1 MIETHRV
8 RLQAG
13 VRLRLPSRKVVQ
25 LIDHF
30 STRTGTVWSC
40 GYVEG
45 LALQGAGSGNRGRLV
60 LRHDWLQRFGQ
71 PVQEPMP

>member
-1 MIETHRV
+1 MSGRSSI

-13 VRLRLPSRKVVQ
+13 VQLRLPSRQVVQ

-30 STRTGTVWSC
+30 STRAGTVWSC

-45 LALQGAGSGNRGRLV
+45 QALRGAGSGNRGRLV

-71 PVQEPMP
+71 PVHEAAR